1 MKGKRLYSAMIT
13 IACLASVFTVN
24 AYQIDCPKE
33 MTIKVKVEEMPD
45 GWEISEDRTYTSSF
59 FNLGLFYDKPANKA
73 SLVPARGTIDGQQQK
88 LVWEVNHVK
97 DTAPYYVVCQYASG
111 VAITKKIDL
120 SMKSCWALYS
130 ENKDTKQGSL
140 HCSVSEAKNL
150 H

>member
-1 MKGKRLYSAMIT
+1 MIT

-73 SLVPARGTIDGQQQK
+73 SLVPNALK
-88 LVWEVNHVK
+88 
-97 DTAPYYVVCQYASG
+97 VVFFF
-111 VAITKKIDL
+111 
-120 SMKSCWALYS
+120 
-130 ENKDTKQGSL
+130 
-140 HCSVSEAKNL
+140 KNFSYCIFKANIYFY
-150 H
+150 